1 MIMETT
7 KSIYEM
13 GLHEAIPVQETG
25 DGITMVIRVPGGW
38 LYMTGI
44 EGEGLVQTFV
54 PFNREFDPELRAEKK
69 AFGELMEEK
78 RNNSGMRG
86 VGVGHGR

>member
-1 MIMETT
+1 MIVETT

-38 LYMTGI
+38 LYVIRVDGSGI
-44 EGEGLVQTFV
+44 AQTFV
-54 PFNREFDPELRAEKK
+54 PLNREFDPELRAEKK
-69 AFGELMEEK
+69 AFGELMEKK

-86 VGVGHGR
+86 VGANYGR